1 MAFTDN
7 KNEAKDGTHYQIA
20 PKVVN
25 PPTYMNVNSKINYDS
40 PPKSMIKTGLSG
52 KWYNNFD

>member
-25 PPTYMNVNSKINYDS
+25 PPTYMNVSSKLNYES
-40 PPKSMIKTGLSG
+40 PPKSMLKTGLSG
-52 KWYNNFD
+52 K